1 MFSNIIWIWT
11 AYAIVFDVETAPQTF
26 KLVIQIQSMEGNRL
40 RNFPQVKNE
49 NDKIVYFLPRKPACF
64 SQSIY
69 ISATILKLLFY
80 KLCYESVVASYD
92 IW

>member
-1 MFSNIIWIWT
+1 MQKPKRYLCNTDSSPSLPF
-11 AYAIVFDVETAPQTF
+11 
-26 KLVIQIQSMEGNRL
+26 QS
-40 RNFPQVKNE
+40 NE
-49 NDKIVYFLPRKPACF
+49 NDKIVYCLPRKPACF